1 MSARPS
7 LISELLR
14 RLGGSK
20 DKSIDRRGSRESYP
34 DLDLPYETDL
44 RQTLR
49 QLTVKRCE
57 SE

>member
-20 DKSIDRRGSRESYP
+20 DKPIDKRGSRESYP
-34 DLDLPYETDL
+34 DLDLPYEPDI

-49 QLTVKRCE
+49 HLSVKRCE